1 MNKVIIVGS
10 GIAGLA
16 TAARLVAKGYDVSIF
31 ESASQTGGKIHSFQ
45 LEGYRFDAGPSLFTM
60 PKLVDELFSI
70 LGENPR
76 NYFNYNKKK
85 IHCEYF
91 WNDGKTLTAY
101 ADKKKYLSE
110 VKNKFNVNNEIMN
123 KYLERSKKKY
133 EVTEP
138 IFLQKSLHNF
148 STYLSRYTFKA
159 LMSLRILDI
168 NKSLNRTNKYQ
179 LKDPHL
185 VQLYNRYA
193 TYNGSNPYETSGI
206 MTLIQHLE
214 SHYGTWI
221 PTGGM
226 IQISKSITSLLKKKG
241 VKIFLNSN
249 VDKIIVKSNK
259 ATGVISNGKEFASD
273 YIISNMDIFFTYEK
287 LLQGFKTPK
296 RVCKA
301 ERSSSA
307 VIFYWGINNTF
318 EQLDLH
324 NILFSE
330 NYQNEFELIF
340 NKGELTDDPTIYI
353 NITSKDIPSDA
364 PDGSENWFV
373 MINAPHDS
381 NQNWDQIISQLR
393 INVIKKI
400 NRILKVDIE
409 KSIQIEKV
417 YTPKTIEKT
426 SHSYLGSLYGSSSN
440 SKLSAFFRHSNFS
453 NKIPNL
459 FFCGG
464 SVHPGGGIPLC
475 LMSAKIVSNQ
485 FKDLTYV

>member
-101 ADKKKYLSE
+101 ANKKKYLSE
-110 VKNKFNVNNEIMN
+110 VKNKFNVNNEIMK

-168 NKSLNRTNKYQ
+168 NKSLNTTNKYQ

-296 RVCKA
+296 RVSKA

-330 NYQNEFELIF
+330 NYQKEFELIF
-340 NKGELTDDPTIYI
+340 NKGQLTDDPTIYI

-409 KSIQIEKV
+409 KSIQIEKI

-426 SHSYLGSLYGSSSN
+426 SHSYLGSLYGPSSN

>member
-1 MNKVIIVGS
+1 MNNVIIIGS

-16 TAARLVAKGYDVSIF
+16 TAARLVAKGYNVSIF
-31 ESASQTGGKIHSFQ
+31 ESASQTGGKIHSFD
-45 LEGYRFDAGPSLFTM
+45 LDGYRFDAGPSLFTM
-60 PKLVDELFSI
+60 PKLVDEIFNI

-91 WNDGKTLTAY
+91 WNDGKTLTAF
-101 ADKKKYLSE
+101 DNKKKFLSE
-110 VKNKFNVNNEIMN
+110 VENKFGVSNTIMN
-123 KYLERSKKKY
+123 KYLDRSKKKY
-133 EVTEP
+133 EITEP
-138 IFLQKSLHNF
+138 IFLQKSLHKF
-148 STYLSRYTFKA
+148 STYISKDTLKA
-159 LMSLRILDI
+159 LISLRVFDI
-168 NKSLNRTNKYQ
+168 NKSLNKTNEHFIKE
-179 LKDPHL
+179 PHL

-221 PTGGM
+221 PSGGM
-226 IQISKSITSLLKKKG
+226 VQISRSITSLLKRKG
-241 VKIFLNSN
+241 VKIYLNSH
-249 VDKIIVKSNK
+249 VDKIIVKRNK
-259 ATGVISNGKEFASD
+259 VTGILSNGKEHTSD

-287 LLQGFKTPK
+287 LLKNFKIPK
-296 RVCKA
+296 RVSKA

-307 VIFYWGINNTF
+307 VIFYWGINKTF

-330 NYQNEFELIF
+330 NYKNEFECIF
-340 NKGELTDDPTIYI
+340 NKGELSDDPTIYI
-353 NITSKDIPSDA
+353 NITSKDVPSDA

-373 MINAPHDS
+373 MINAPYDS
-381 NQNWDQIISQLR
+381 KQNWDEITSQLKK
-393 INVIKKI
+393 NVIKKI

-409 KSIQIEKV
+409 KYIQVEKV
-417 YTPKTIEKT
+417 YSPQTIEKIT
-426 SHSYLGSLYGSSSN
+426 HSYLGSLYGTSSN
-440 SKLSAFFRHSNFS
+440 SKLSAFFRHPNFT
-453 NKIPNL
+453 NKIGNL

-485 FKDLTYV
+485 FKDVSNV